1 MTSRLFEPLTLRGT
15 TFRNR
20 AWVSPMCQ
28 YSAVDGLANDWHLV
42 HLGSFA
48 SGRAGLVLSEAVA
61 VTPEG
66 RISPETPACGPT
78 RTPTRGRRSST
89 SRSSQGVPFGFQ
101 LAHAG
106 RKASTYAPWRGTDSV
121 PVGQGGWA
129 TLAPS
134 TAPFGAYAAPQGMP
148 HAEIARAREAFVA
161 AARRAHR
168 IGADAVELHFA
179 HGYLGHQFLSPV
191 SNERT
196 DEYGG
201 SLDNRM
207 RFPLDVVGAVRA
219 AWPDDKPLL
228 VRVSA
233 TDWVEGG
240 WDVDSTIEFARRARA
255 LGVDLVDV
263 SSGGND
269 PRQQIPLGPGYQ
281 VPFAARVRDEAGVPT
296 ATVGLITE
304 PAQAEEVVASHLADV
319 VLLGRELLR
328 EPHWPLRA
336 AHELGAEIA
345 WPEQYL
351 RARPH

>member
-1 MTSRLFEPLTLRGT
+1 MSALFEPLTLRGT
-15 TFRNR
+15 TFAHR

-28 YSAVDGLANDWHLV
+28 YSAVDGVVQAWHRA
-42 HLGSFA
+42 HYGSFA
-48 SGRAGLVLSEAVA
+48 IGRAGLVISEAVA
-61 VTPEG
+61 VVPEG
-66 RISPETPACGPT
+66 RITPEDAGLWSDAQADAWEPIVAF
-78 RTPTRGRRSST
+78 SH
-89 SRSSQGVPFGFQ
+89 SQGVPFGFQ

-201 SLDNRM
+201 SLENRM

-304 PAQAEEVVASHLADV
+304 PAQAEEVVV
-319 VLLGRELLR
+319 LGRELLR